1 MPKVGLGPAGQPQG
15 IFVDIIE
22 AIAAREGWELAYVPG
37 TWREGLDRV
46 AAGEIDLM
54 PDVAQSKSRGDR
66 FAFHREPVLSDW
78 FQVYARKGSGIRS
91 VIDLAGKRVAVLD
104 GSIQEE
110 AFNQMFASFD
120 VPLTLCP
127 FPDYRAALRDV
138 AQGRTDAVVVN
149 RFHGVQYSRAHQ
161 LEDTAI
167 IFSPTR
173 LFFATSPRGRDAL
186 LNAIDSRLIQ
196 MKRDPDSTY
205 YRSLKQWTSEA
216 TPFRVPRWLRIA
228 GLAAAGLLLLSMAWS
243 VTLRRQVARRNAE
256 LAARNRWLRTLYDS
270 DQAMV
275 RCLDEQTLL
284 DTFCSLLTAGG
295 GYRCA
300 WVSLANGADGTLRVA
315 AQAGCGE
322 AALSL
327 LNRMNQPDGAGGP
340 SPAERVMQRGEAVT
354 FDTGD
359 EAPDTSPKRLPA
371 WRVHP
376 GSCLCLPLSASGIIL
391 GALSVV
397 TSARGA
403 LPPEEV
409 AFLKEYAGNLTFG
422 IEHLRLEAK
431 KLHAEEALRQ
441 SERRFRELFE
451 RAPEAIL
458 IQTQGRIAFLNPA
471 ACTLLGV
478 AEPKCQLG
486 RPVVHFIQPGARS
499 RVQQQIASVEEQQ
512 VPAPLSEEEWIRADG
527 TPVTVEVK
535 AAPFVYEQQK
545 GSLVFARDL
554 TERRLLEA
562 QLSQSQK
569 METIG
574 LLAGGV
580 AHDFNNVLQ
589 MILGFTELA
598 LMQTGPDDPR
608 AADLR
613 EVLATANR
621 ARLLTRQL
629 LTFSRKMPM
638 ELTRIQL
645 NEQITS
651 RETMFSRLLGEHVR
665 VASSLD
671 AELPEIL
678 ADAGHIEQV
687 ILNLAVNA
695 RDAMPHG
702 GQLSIRTTRARVDAA
717 TPTPLAKVLTPGEY
731 ACIAM
736 TDTGAGIPPEILKK
750 IFDPF
755 FTTKS

>member
-1 MPKVGLGPAGQPQG
+1 M
-15 IFVDIIE
+15 
-22 AIAAREGWELAYVPG
+22 
-37 TWREGLDRV
+37 
-46 AAGEIDLM
+46 
-54 PDVAQSKSRGDR
+54 
-66 FAFHREPVLSDW
+66 
-78 FQVYARKGSGIRS
+78 
-91 VIDLAGKRVAVLD
+91 
-104 GSIQEE
+104 
-110 AFNQMFASFD
+110 
-120 VPLTLCP
+120 
-127 FPDYRAALRDV
+127 
-138 AQGRTDAVVVN
+138 
-149 RFHGVQYSRAHQ
+149 
-161 LEDTAI
+161 
-167 IFSPTR
+167 
-173 LFFATSPRGRDAL
+173 
-186 LNAIDSRLIQ
+186 
-196 MKRDPDSTY
+196 
-205 YRSLKQWTSEA
+205 
-216 TPFRVPRWLRIA
+216 
-228 GLAAAGLLLLSMAWS
+228 
-243 VTLRRQVARRNAE
+243 
-256 LAARNRWLRTLYDS
+256 
-270 DQAMV
+270 
-275 RCLDEQTLL
+275 
-284 DTFCSLLTAGG
+284 
-295 GYRCA
+295 
-300 WVSLANGADGTLRVA
+300 
-315 AQAGCGE
+315 
-322 AALSL
+322 
-327 LNRMNQPDGAGGP
+327 
-340 SPAERVMQRGEAVT
+340 

-359 EAPDTSPKRLPA
+359 EAPGTIPRRLPA
-371 WRVHP
+371 RRVRP
-376 GSCLCLPLSASGIIL
+376 GACLCVPLSASGVIL

-397 TSARGA
+397 TSAQGA

-409 AFLKEYAGNLTFG
+409 AFLKEYAANLAFG
-422 IEHLRLEAK
+422 IEHLRLDAT
-431 KLHAEEALRQ
+431 KLRAEEALRQ
-441 SERRFRELFE
+441 SEGRFRELIE
-451 RAPEAIL
+451 KAPEAIL

-478 AEPKCQLG
+478 AEPARLLG
-486 RPVVHFIQPGARS
+486 QPVVDFVLPGARS
-499 RVQQQIASVEEQQ
+499 KVQQQIAAVEARQA
-512 VPAPLSEEEWIRADG
+512 PAPLSEEEWIRTDG
-527 TPVTVEVK
+527 TSVTVEVK
-535 AAPFVYEQQK
+535 SAPFVYEQQQ
-545 GSLVFARDL
+545 GTLIFARDL

-621 ARLLTRQL
+621 ARLLTGQL
-629 LTFSRKMPM
+629 LAFSRKMPM

-755 FTTKS
+755 FTTKSQGTGLGLSTVYGIVRQLKGWIDVASQVGRGTTFTIYFPAAAECPAPAAEAAPADRGDAVASASILVIEDMLELGRIAQRILTAQGYHVARAASLKEAREVLRDPGRYDLIFSDVILGDGNGIDLAEAIQRDHPAIRMVFASGYADERVRLDTLNKHGWRCLAKPYTAQELLDAVDEALGRTGS